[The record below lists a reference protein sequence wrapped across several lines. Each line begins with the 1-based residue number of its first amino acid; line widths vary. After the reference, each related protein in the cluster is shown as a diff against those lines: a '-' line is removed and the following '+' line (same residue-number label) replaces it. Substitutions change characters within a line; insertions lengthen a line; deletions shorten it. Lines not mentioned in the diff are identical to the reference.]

1 MYYSA
6 YKVPVWYT
14 VQYIIPVGML
24 RLTLLDNK
32 FSISYSYDI
41 HLEIKKLLMIA
52 CFQYVK
58 VYICFKETVHEI
70 IYFENCFLTVG
81 ILEKKKKIEML

>member
-32 FSISYSYDI
+32 LSISYSNDI
-41 HLEIKKLLMIA
+41 HLEI
-52 CFQYVK
+52 
-58 VYICFKETVHEI
+58 
-70 IYFENCFLTVG
+70 
-81 ILEKKKKIEML
+81 